1 MRKPIMM
8 TSCTTIKEIK
18 STGETQP
25 VTFDTSGHWTCFC
38 PDNKRDVAEDI
49 SRCMLLILSFI
60 SYYKTIKYWPNC
72 DLLKLNY

>member
-1 MRKPIMM
+1 MM

-18 STGETQP
+18 RTGETQP

-38 PDNKRDVAEDI
+38 PDNKRDVTEDI

-60 SYYKTIKYWPNC
+60 SYKKNM
-72 DLLKLNY
+72 LNLKIRVLDYA